1 MDMPLGIFCTYNI
14 QGGFIEMKVVVIGG
28 VAGGASTAA
37 RIRRLDESAEV
48 IMFERGPHVSFSNCS
63 LPFHLSGIVPSSEK
77 LIIMDPVQFKKKYNL
92 EARVSQEVI
101 AINKERKTVTVKQVF
116 TGETYEESY
125 DKLVLSPG
133 AKPRI
138 PAVEGIDAA
147 HVFTVRN
154 VVDIERLQG
163 YVQLAEVENIAV
175 IGAGFIGIE
184 VAENLRA
191 TGKNVTLVQNSNQVM
206 KTYDFDMAQIM
217 HKELVDHGI
226 DLHVNAQISKVE
238 KGKITLTSNKE
249 IAADAVVVAIGVAP
263 ETTLAEEAGLEIGQ
277 TGGIKVDGNYVTSDR
292 SIYAV
297 GDAIEVYHQI
307 LHKPVRLALAG
318 PAQKQARAAAD
329 HMYGIPNRNRGV
341 IGSSSIRIFDFNC
354 AATGINEKTAKEAG
368 IQADSVYVI
377 APDKVGL
384 MPSSNPLHLKVVF
397 EVPTGKILG
406 AQAIGKG
413 NADKRIDVVA
423 SLITMGGTIEDLKD
437 VELSYSPMYGT
448 AKDVVNMAALVATN
462 IMQGRFKQI
471 HVSDVRELHE
481 AGALFVDVREVKE
494 FENGHLKAAV
504 NIPLSE
510 LRERLDEIP
519 KDRPVYVHCRSAQ
532 RSYNAVMALLNN
544 GYTDVYNVSGSFL
557 GICLYEYFNDVA
569 ENREPIV
576 TKYNFK

>member
-1 MDMPLGIFCTYNI
+1 
-14 QGGFIEMKVVVIGG
+14 MKVLVVGG

-63 LPFHLSGIVPSSEK
+63 LPFFLSGIVPTSEK
-77 LIIMDPVQFKKKYNL
+77 LIVMDPVQFKKKYNL
-92 EARVSQEVI
+92 EARVGQEVI
-101 AINKERKTVTVKQVF
+101 AINKAEKSITVKHVL

-133 AKPRI
+133 AKPI
-138 PAVEGIDAA
+138 LPEAAGIESS

-154 VVDIERLQG
+154 VVDIERIQTHI
-163 YVQLAEVENIAV
+163 QQTEVENVTI
-175 IGAGFIGIE
+175 IGGGFIGIE

-191 TGKNVTLVQNSNQVM
+191 AGKHVTIIQSSNQVM
-206 KTYDFDMAQIM
+206 KPYDEDMAQIM
-217 HKELVDHGI
+217 HKQLLDNGVNVELLSTV
-226 DLHVNAQISKVE
+226 SKVE
-238 KGKITLTSNKE
+238 NNQLTLSTGKI
-249 IAADAVVVAIGVAP
+249 IAAEAVVVAIGVTP
-263 ETTLAEEAGLEIGQ
+263 ETTLASEAGLTLGV
-277 TGGIKVDGNYVTSDR
+277 TGGIKVDGNYVTSDE

-297 GDAIEVYHQI
+297 GDAVEVYHQI
-307 LHKPVRLALAG
+307 LRKPVRLALAG

-329 HMYGIPNRNRGV
+329 HMYGIANRNRGV
-341 IGSSSIRIFDFNC
+341 IGSSSIQIFDFNC
-354 AATGINEKTAKEAG
+354 ATTGISERVAKEAG

-384 MPSSNPLHLKVVF
+384 MPSSNPLHLKLVF

-423 SLITMGGTIEDLKD
+423 SMITMGGTIEDLKD

-462 IMQGRFKQI
+462 IMYGRFKQI
-471 HVSDVRELHE
+471 HVSDVRKLQEEE
-481 AGALFVDVREVKE
+481 AYFLDVREVKE
-494 FENGHLKAAV
+494 FENGHLKNAH

-510 LRERLDEIP
+510 LRERMNEVP
-519 KDRPVYVHCRSAQ
+519 KDRPVYVYCRSAQ
-532 RSYNAVMALLNN
+532 RSYNAVMALKNS
-544 GYTDVYNVSGSFL
+544 GFTQVQNVSGSFL
-557 GICLYEYFNDVA
+557 GICLYEYFRDVT
-569 ENREPIV
+569 ENRQPIV